1 MRRGAAHALLVAAAV
16 AALLLTPCAVPLRAQ
31 AAADGAAPAF
41 LSDADYEWEL
51 LRPDGSSL
59 RLADLRGRV
68 LFINVW
74 ASWCEPCVR
83 ELPGIEALRD
93 SVPGVEFLAVSP
105 ERPERARAWLEERRL
120 GLPVYFEGSE
130 RPAVLGL
137 TMVPTTYVVDRA
149 GAIVL
154 VWRGAT
160 EWDRPEARAMLRALR
175 DGPREAAAP
184 QPGPP
189 DAGGRVPGAL
199 RPTAGVPRRRGA
211 ARRR

>member
-1 MRRGAAHALLVAAAV
+1 VRRGAAQALLVAAAV
-16 AALLLTPCAVPLRAQ
+16 AVLLLTLCAGPLRAQ
-31 AAADGAAPAF
+31 AGAAVADAAPAF
-41 LSDADYEWEL
+41 LSDADYEWKL

-105 ERPERARAWLEERRL
+105 ERPAEARAWLEERGL
-120 GLPVYFEGSE
+120 DLPVYFEGSE

-175 DGPREAAAP
+175 EGPR
-184 QPGPP
+184 PP
-189 DAGGRVPGAL
+189 PS
-199 RPTAGVPRRRGA
+199 
-211 ARRR
+211 

>member
-16 AALLLTPCAVPLRAQ
+16 AALLLMLCAAPLRAQ
-31 AAADGAAPAF
+31 AGPVLADDAPAF
-41 LSDADYEWEL
+41 LSDADFDWSL
-51 LRPDGSSL
+51 LRPVGSSL

-120 GLPVYFEGSE
+120 DLPVYFEGSE

-175 DGPREAAAP
+175 DGPRPAP
-184 QPGPP
+184 
-189 DAGGRVPGAL
+189 GG
-199 RPTAGVPRRRGA
+199 
-211 ARRR
+211 

>member
-1 MRRGAAHALLVAAAV
+1 VRRGAAHALLVTAAV
-16 AALLLTPCAVPLRAQ
+16 AVLLLTLCAAPLRAQ
-31 AAADGAAPAF
+31 AGAAAAGAPPAF
-41 LSDADYEWEL
+41 LSDADFDWTL
-51 LRPDGSSL
+51 LRSDGSSF
-59 RLADLRGRV
+59 RLAELRGQV
-68 LFINVW
+68 LFLNVW
-74 ASWCEPCVR
+74 ASWCAPCVR

-105 ERPERARAWLEERRL
+105 ERPEQARAWLEERRL

-175 DGPREAAAP
+175 DGPRPAS
-184 QPGPP
+184 
-189 DAGGRVPGAL
+189 GG
-199 RPTAGVPRRRGA
+199 
-211 ARRR
+211 

>member
-1 MRRGAAHALLVAAAV
+1 VVAILLMLA
-16 AALLLTPCAVPLRAQ
+16 LRAAPLGAQ
-31 AAADGAAPAF
+31 AGPAGAEAEPGPAF
-41 LSDADYEWEL
+41 LSGADFEWKL
-51 LRPDGSSL
+51 LRLDGTEF

-74 ASWCEPCVR
+74 ASWCAPCIR

-93 SVPGVEFLAVSP
+93 SVPGVEFLAISP
-105 ERPERARAWLEERRL
+105 EQPERARAWLEERRL
-120 GLPVYFEGSE
+120 DLPVYFEAGE

-175 DGPREAAAP
+175 DGPRVAP
-184 QPGPP
+184 
-189 DAGGRVPGAL
+189 
-199 RPTAGVPRRRGA
+199 GV
-211 ARRR
+211 